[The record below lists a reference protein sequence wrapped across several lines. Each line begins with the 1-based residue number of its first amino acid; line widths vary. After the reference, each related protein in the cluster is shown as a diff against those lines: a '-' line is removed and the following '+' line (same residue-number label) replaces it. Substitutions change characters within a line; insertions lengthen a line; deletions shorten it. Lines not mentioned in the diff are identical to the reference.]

1 MVALPYRASGLVQ
14 WPSRDSGHWPLQS
27 IRFTLKTAQFLRWHP
42 RRTQRIR
49 LYKLSLGRPETLARW
64 AIENLHRLPRGQQV
78 SRKTACKNAE
88 IRECEAARST
98 DRNEK
103 PHRARGSAGSSPS
116 QRLVLLMLLA
126 ETQGF
131 EPWIQVLPRCT
142 LSRGVP
148 STTRPRLRKRRWNAC
163 SGVCR
168 GRSIP
173 EPVASRAG

>member
-1 MVALPYRASGLVQ
+1 MCAAPTRETMLSRKSDEMQPEDLELLVTREMPIGKHKGRVIADLPGNYLNWFARGVTRTSEMRSGSSRSTGATRDKVNDRT

-88 IRECEAARST
+88 IRE
-98 DRNEK
+98 
-103 PHRARGSAGSSPS
+103 
-116 QRLVLLMLLA
+116 
-126 ETQGF
+126 
-131 EPWIQVLPRCT
+131 
-142 LSRGVP
+142 
-148 STTRPRLRKRRWNAC
+148 
-163 SGVCR
+163 
-168 GRSIP
+168 
-173 EPVASRAG
+173 